1 MTIESFKDFLFRIQG
16 KTIAVV
22 YIFENEEAKGYQ
34 HYDVWKSDVISEWL
48 IAIQENSCRPLIMDA
63 RTFIDKSIN
72 STLPKIDA
80 VINLNNGNIELSTLS
95 LIPSICSFIDIPCI
109 PCNAVSIISGENKF
123 ISNCI
128 AKYCGLN
135 VPKKINQGESGIF
148 RALNYGSSKGTYKTQ
163 NATQGEEGFCQ
174 EFINGYDITTPLLYN
189 PIAERLEL
197 LPTVMYYPTN
207 KDPEWFFNEDV
218 KEHRS
223 GYKKTIISIDTQVE
237 DLYKKLANK
246 LQIDT
251 FCRVDARI
259 KCEKSE
265 EWNELIGL
273 SVSHEKVHFIEINP
287 MPTLKKN
294 INFYNSLNSL
304 NQTSSFFE
312 IYNIYKKIRKEA
324 TPTGFILFC
333 SMLSKI
339 KAKC

>member
-1 MTIESFKDFLFRIQG
+1 MTIENYKEFLFRIQG

-34 HYDVWKSDVISEWL
+34 HYDIWKSDVISEWL
-48 IAIQENSCRPLIMDA
+48 MAIQENGCRPLIMDA
-63 RTFIDKSIN
+63 RTFIDKAIN

-80 VINLNNGNIELSTLS
+80 VINLNNGNVELSTLS
-95 LIPSICSFIDIPCI
+95 LIPSICSFINIPCI

-128 AKYCGLN
+128 AQYCGLN
-135 VPKKINQGESGIF
+135 IPKEIAQGETGIF
-148 RALNYGSSKGTYKTQ
+148 RALNYGSSKGTYKIKH
-163 NATQGEEGFCQ
+163 ATQGEEGFCQ
-174 EFINGYDITTPLLYN
+174 EFINGYDVTTPLLYN
-189 PIAERLEL
+189 PITEKLEI

-207 KDPEWFFNEDV
+207 KNPEWFFNEDV

-223 GYKKTIISIDTQVE
+223 GYKKVVISIDNQVE
-237 DLYKKLANK
+237 DCYKKLANK
-246 LQIDT
+246 LQINT

-259 KCEKSE
+259 KCKYPK
-265 EWNELIGL
+265 EWDELI
-273 SVSHEKVHFIEINP
+273 SSPVQHQKVHFIEINP

-294 INFYNSLNSL
+294 INFHNSLNSI
-304 NQTSSFFE
+304 NQTSSFYE
-312 IYNIYKKIRKEA
+312 IYDIYQKSRKGA

-333 SMLSKI
+333 SMISKI